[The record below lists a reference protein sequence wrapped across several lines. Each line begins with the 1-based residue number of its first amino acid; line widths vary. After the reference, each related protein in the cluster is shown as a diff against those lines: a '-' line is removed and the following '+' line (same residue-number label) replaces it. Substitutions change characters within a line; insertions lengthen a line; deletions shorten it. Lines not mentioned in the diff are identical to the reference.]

1 MLNAMEPFLHIIH
14 ANLAKGF
21 RGGERQTVLL
31 IEALADICPT
41 ASQTLVCRPDSPMR
55 EELAE
60 VTNVRI
66 VSAKHQLSGHY
77 ATGNADIVHAH
88 EAKAVHWAWLH
99 LKLYKTPYIITRRV
113 DTPIKR
119 KCTNLIFYKQADC
132 CVAISNAI
140 ATELSSLSPLPIPV
154 IPSALTPSVPDS
166 DIAASLRSL
175 YGKKFIV
182 GHIGALVD
190 KHKGQRVLLETAQLL
205 EKDYSDILFLLFG
218 KGEDEA
224 SLKKES
230 ESLTNIKWMGFKTN
244 ILDYIS
250 AFDLFAFPSRN
261 EGLGSIL
268 LDVMNA
274 KVPIIASDVG
284 GIPDIVKHQQT
295 GLLVPANDANALAK
309 GIISLKENSAFRQHL
324 AQGATERL
332 DRYDPRSMA
341 DSYRH
346 LYQTIVN

>member
-1 MLNAMEPFLHIIH
+1 MEPFLHIIH

-31 IEALADICPT
+31 IEALGELYPT
-41 ASQTLVCRPDSPMR
+41 VSQTLVCRPDSPMR

-60 VTNVRI
+60 VASVRI
-66 VSAKHQLSGHY
+66 VSAKHQLWGHHV
-77 ATGNADIVHAH
+77 TGNADIVHAH

-99 LKLYKTPYIITRRV
+99 RTLYKTPYIITRRV

-119 KCTNLIFYKQADC
+119 KRTNLMFYGKADC
-132 CVAISNAI
+132 CVAISNVI
-140 ATELSSLSPLPIPV
+140 ATELSALTRVPIPV
-154 IPSALTPSVPDS
+154 IPSALTPSAPSADT
-166 DIAASLRSL
+166 AASLRSQ
-175 YGKKFIV
+175 YAKRFIV

-190 KHKGQRVLLETAQLL
+190 KHKGQRVLLEAAKLL
-205 EKDYSDILFLLFG
+205 EKDYPDIVFLLFG
-218 KGEDEA
+218 QGDDEA
-224 SLKKES
+224 SLRKES
-230 ESLTNIKWMGFKTN
+230 EQSTNVNWMGFKKN

-284 GIPDIVKHQQT
+284 GIPDIVKHQKT
-295 GLLVPANDANALAK
+295 GLLIPANDASALAK
-309 GIISLKENSAFRQHL
+309 GIIYLKENSALRQHL
-324 AQGATERL
+324 VQGATKHL

-341 DSYRH
+341 DSYNQ
-346 LYQTIVN
+346 LYQSIVSL

>member
-1 MLNAMEPFLHIIH
+1 MEPFLHIIH

-31 IEALADICPT
+31 VEALGDMYPT
-41 ASQTLVCRPDSPMR
+41 VSQTLVCRPDSPMR

-60 VTNVRI
+60 ATCVRI
-66 VSAKHQLSGHY
+66 VSAKHQLLGHH
-77 ATGNADIVHAH
+77 ATGNADIIHAH

-99 LKLYKTPYIITRRV
+99 RKLYKTPYIITRRV

-119 KCTNLIFYKQADC
+119 KRTNLMFYGEADC
-132 CVAISNAI
+132 CVAISNVI
-140 ATELSSLSPLPIPV
+140 ANELSALSRVPIPV

-166 DIAASLRSL
+166 GTVESLRSQ
-175 YGKKFIV
+175 YAKKFIV

-190 KHKGQRVLLETAQLL
+190 KHKGQRVLFEAAKLL
-205 EKDYSDILFLLFG
+205 EKDYPDILFLLFG
-218 KGEDEA
+218 QGNDEA
-224 SLKKES
+224 VLRKES
-230 ESLTNIKWMGFKTN
+230 ERSTNIKMMGFKIN

-284 GIPDIVKHQQT
+284 GIPDIIKHQKT
-295 GLLVPANDANALAK
+295 GLLIPANDAHALAK
-309 GIISLKENSAFRQHL
+309 CIIDLKENPAFRQHL
-324 AQGATERL
+324 AQGATKRL
-332 DRYDPRSMA
+332 ARYDPRSMA
-341 DSYRH
+341 DSYKQ
-346 LYQTIVN
+346 LYQAIVDK